1 MSLRFTCPA
10 CGCVG
15 DVEAFLIEDE
25 AKRLAVSF
33 AAMDPSLGRAVLSYL
48 RLFKPHSQA
57 LRLGRA
63 TKIVG
68 ELVALVEAG
77 TVCRDERGDVRR
89 AATPSMWA
97 AGIEQMLASPP
108 SGLPLSNHHYLR
120 AVVFGIA
127 DSSEAKAEAKVE
139 EQRRAGQ
146 HRPGETVV
154 IKEDKL
160 TNARKFAEQMVS
172 LGKFTESEAAAY
184 IEIAKAKGGA
194 HAKPTDAV

>member
-1 MSLRFTCPA
+1 MSLRMTCPA

-15 DVEAFLIEDE
+15 DAEAFLVEDE

-33 AAMDPSLGRAVLSYL
+33 AAMDPALGRAVLSYL

-63 TKIVG
+63 VKIVG
-68 ELVALVEAG
+68 ELVDLVGSG
-77 TVCRDERGDVRR
+77 TVCRDERTDVRR

-108 SGLPLSNHHYLR
+108 SGLPLANHHYLR

-127 DSSEAKAEAKVE
+127 DSSEAKAEAKIE

-160 TNARKFAEQMVS
+160 TNARRFAAQMVS
-172 LGKFTESEAAAY
+172 LGKWSEADADDY
-184 IEIAKAKGGA
+184 IAKAKGGR
-194 HAKPTDAV
+194 HAES

>member
-1 MSLRFTCPA
+1 MSMRLTCPA

-15 DVEAFLIEDE
+15 DVEAFVIEDE

-33 AAMDPSLGRAVLSYL
+33 AAMDPALGRAVLSYL

-63 TKIVG
+63 VKIVS
-68 ELVALVEAG
+68 ELMALVESG
-77 TVCRDERGDVRR
+77 TVCRDERTDVRR

-97 AGIEQMLASPP
+97 AGIDQMLASPP
-108 SGLPLSNHHYLR
+108 SGLPLANHHYLR

-127 DSSEAKAEAKVE
+127 DSSEAKAEARVE

-154 IKEDKL
+154 M
-160 TNARKFAEQMVS
+160 TS
-172 LGKFTESEAAAY
+172 
-184 IEIAKAKGGA
+184 
-194 HAKPTDAV
+194 

>member
-1 MSLRFTCPA
+1 MSLRMTCPA
-10 CGCVG
+10 CGRVG
-15 DVEAFLIEDE
+15 DAEAFLVEDE

-33 AAMDPSLGRAVLSYL
+33 APMDPALGRAVLSYL

-63 TKIVG
+63 VKIVG
-68 ELVALVEAG
+68 ELMVLVESG
-77 TVCRDERGDVRR
+77 TVCRDERSDVRR

-108 SGLPLSNHHYLR
+108 SGLPLANHHYLR

-127 DSSEAKAEAKVE
+127 DSSEAKAEAKIE

-154 IKEDKL
+154 VKEDKL
-160 TNARKFAEQMVS
+160 TNARRFAEQMVS
-172 LGKFTESEAAAY
+172 LGKWTEAEADDY
-184 IEIAKAKGGA
+184 IAKAKGGR
-194 HAKPTDAV
+194 HAES

>member
-1 MSLRFTCPA
+1 MSMRLTCPA

-15 DVEAFLIEDE
+15 DVEAFLVEDE

-33 AAMDPSLGRAVLSYL
+33 AAMDPALGRAVLSYL

-63 TKIVG
+63 VKIVS
-68 ELVALVEAG
+68 ELMALVESG
-77 TVCRDERGDVRR
+77 TVCRDERSDVRR

-108 SGLPLSNHHYLR
+108 SGLPLANHHYLR

-127 DSSEAKAEAKVE
+127 DTTEAKAEARVE

-146 HRPGETVV
+146 HRPGESVV

-160 TNARKFAEQMVS
+160 TNARRFAAQMVS
-172 LGKFTESEAAAY
+172 LDKWTEAEADDY
-184 IEIAKAKGGA
+184 IAKAKGGR
-194 HAKPTDAV
+194 HAES

>member
-1 MSLRFTCPA
+1 MSVRLTCPA

-68 ELVALVEAG
+68 ELVDLVNAG

-154 IKEDKL
+154 VKEDKL

-172 LGKFTESEAAAY
+172 LGKWSEADAADY
-184 IEIAKAKGGA
+184 IAKAKGGA

>member
-1 MSLRFTCPA
+1 MSLRMTCPA

-15 DVEAFLIEDE
+15 DAEAFLVEDE

-33 AAMDPSLGRAVLSYL
+33 ASMDPALGRAVLSYL

-63 TKIVG
+63 VKIVS
-68 ELVALVEAG
+68 ELMALVESG
-77 TVCRDERGDVRR
+77 TVCRDERTDVRR

-108 SGLPLSNHHYLR
+108 SGLPLANHHYLR

-127 DSSEAKAEAKVE
+127 DTTEAKAEAKIE

-154 IKEDKL
+154 IKEDKV
-160 TNARKFAEQMVS
+160 TNARRFAAQMVS
-172 LGKFTESEAAAY
+172 LGKWTEAEADDY
-184 IEIAKAKGGA
+184 IAKAKGGR
-194 HAKPTDAV
+194 HAES

>member
-1 MSLRFTCPA
+1 MSLRLTCPG

-15 DVEAFLIEDE
+15 DVEAFLVEDE

-33 AAMDPSLGRAVLSYL
+33 AAMDPALGRAVLSYL

-63 TKIVG
+63 VKIVS
-68 ELVALVEAG
+68 ELMALVESG
-77 TVCRDERGDVRR
+77 TVSRDERTDVRR

-97 AGIEQMLASPP
+97 AGIEQMLSSPP
-108 SGLPLSNHHYLR
+108 SGLPLANHHYLR

-127 DSSEAKAEAKVE
+127 DTTEAKAEAKLE

-154 IKEDKL
+154 VKEDKV
-160 TNARKFAEQMVS
+160 TNARRFAEQMVS
-172 LGKFTESEAAAY
+172 LGKWTEGNAAEY
-184 IEIAKAKGGA
+184 IAKAKAGN
-194 HAKPTDAV
+194 K

>member
-1 MSLRFTCPA
+1 MSLRMTCPA

-15 DVEAFLIEDE
+15 DAEAFLVEDE

-33 AAMDPSLGRAVLSYL
+33 AAMDPALGRAVLSYL

-63 TKIVG
+63 VKIVG
-68 ELVALVEAG
+68 ELVDLVGSG
-77 TVCRDERGDVRR
+77 TVCRDERTEVRR

-108 SGLPLSNHHYLR
+108 SGLPLANHHYLR

-127 DSSEAKAEAKVE
+127 DTTEAKAEAKIE

-160 TNARKFAEQMVS
+160 TNARRFAAQMVS
-172 LGKFTESEAAAY
+172 LDKWTEAEADDY
-184 IEIAKAKGGA
+184 IAKAKGER
-194 HAKPTDAV
+194 HAES